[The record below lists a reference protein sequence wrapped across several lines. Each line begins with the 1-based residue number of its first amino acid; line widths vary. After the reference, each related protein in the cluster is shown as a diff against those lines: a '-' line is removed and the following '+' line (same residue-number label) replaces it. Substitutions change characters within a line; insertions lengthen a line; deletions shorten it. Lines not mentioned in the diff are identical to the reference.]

1 MRGLVIACVV
11 LFCAVIVHSADTFW
25 EKERG
30 SGLRGLWEEER
41 GSGLRGLWEEER
53 GSGLRQFAW
62 KERSKQDFKAT
73 QYKTRDQ
80 DLEAKT
86 KELAGEL
93 RLMQWLKRELKLD

>member
-25 EKERG
+25 EK
-30 SGLRGLWEEER
+30 ER